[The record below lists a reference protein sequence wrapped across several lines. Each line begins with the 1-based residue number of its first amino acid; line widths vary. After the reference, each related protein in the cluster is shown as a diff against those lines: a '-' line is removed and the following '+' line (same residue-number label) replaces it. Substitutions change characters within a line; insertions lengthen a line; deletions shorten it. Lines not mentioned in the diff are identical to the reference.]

1 MRRITDR
8 WRPSIGLSWEK
19 VGGVSFCQKLC
30 WRLAGGS
37 FYGPCPTQRS
47 GRLDQVV
54 LLVWPYSTP
63 ISGHLLL
70 SIPLFKF

>member
-47 GRLDQVV
+47 GLVA
-54 LLVWPYSTP
+54 LLCQAIFSDPFHCLN
-63 ISGHLLL
+63 ISIHIGYT
-70 SIPLFKF
+70 S